1 MKACNFIICPVLAIL
16 FVGCARNQTAN
27 LLNDVES
34 YISER
39 PDSALAVLDTM
50 DRSLLTTDRLMAHH
64 ALLHA
69 MALDKNFIDVDDD
82 SLASVALSYY
92 SKRGPEKYEARSR
105 YYLGLS
111 YYYAGEYEKAIL
123 EFTKA
128 EKVAERSDSLYWGF
142 VNVAQADTYRKTH
155 NNIEECNCLSK
166 ASCIFTELSAD
177 YYKSATNL
185 RLAQSLYNNGDSES
199 SEHLLQLLTEDNEI
213 QENIK
218 IPAILNLAFMKT
230 IASQPN
236 YNLSVQLFEGVFS
249 EDYIKYISTK
259 DYWSYI
265 YALYNV
271 DRHQDAD
278 ALMLQL
284 KNIDTS
290 ATSFYWQ
297 YLIEKNKGNYLDAL
311 TLLEKSVT
319 YNNDEVTAAL
329 KQSLALSQRDYYETE
344 FENASYKAENRK
356 LVIICFVVVSV
367 LILALVL
374 WGVSVYAR
382 RQREEK
388 EYYLKYADEIRR
400 QLEASKRE
408 DYPELKRKYLEIYRS
423 RFEMIGTLYEEYVLY
438 SGKKNAEHAVYEKVA
453 ELLDAFVNDD
463 NNKKQLESVLD
474 DSLDGIVS
482 KLRKEMPRLKETD
495 YLIFSFMIIGFDPT
509 TISHFLNI
517 SMNAV
522 YIRKS
527 RMKQHIEEAGPEHK
541 DIFLEVLG

>member
-16 FVGCARNQTAN
+16 FVGCARNHTAN

-82 SLASVALSYY
+82 SLASIALSYY

-128 EKVAERSDSLYWGF
+128 EKVAERSDSLYWGLISSAQSHTYIKTYNDIEAIEYVKRANKIF
-142 VNVAQADTYRKTH
+142 SELSLEYYINVSELSLSTLYF
-155 NNIEECNCLSK
+155 NYNYVSK
-166 ASCIFTELSAD
+166 ADSLLTRLIGSDSVDTKIRASALQCKAFMSVARNDAD
-177 YYKSATNL
+177 YDEAIK
-185 RLAQSLYNNGDSES
+185 LYEK
-199 SEHLLQLLTEDNEI
+199 LIEDHD
-213 QENIK
+213 
-218 IPAILNLAFMKT
+218 PSFM
-230 IASQPN
+230 S
-236 YNLSVQLFEGVFS
+236 Y
-249 EDYIKYISTK
+249 K
-259 DYWSYI
+259 DYWAYS
-265 YALYNV
+265 YALSHVGRITDSNDLV
-271 DRHQDAD
+271 
-278 ALMLQL
+278 LQL
-284 KNIDTS
+284 QQVDTS

-400 QLEASKRE
+400 QLDASKRE

-438 SGKKNAEHAVYEKVA
+438 NGKKNAEHAVYEKVA